1 MWVLRVPATPREV
14 TRLDDLPGELRAQG
28 VELRVRDSLLPLR
41 DVWNSSLHVKRN
53 PAQECGWPA
62 QARLGAFPG
71 AWGRVLR
78 SRGRDAKRADL
89 RSQLP
94 NAGGLQQEAN
104 KLAALLAEPELK
116 YL

>member
-1 MWVLRVPATPREV
+1 V
-14 TRLDDLPGELRAQG
+14 TQSAPI
-28 VELRVRDSLLPLR
+28 V
-41 DVWNSSLHVKRN
+41 
-53 PAQECGWPA
+53 
-62 QARLGAFPG
+62 
-71 AWGRVLR
+71 
-78 SRGRDAKRADL
+78 